1 MQIIHATDQSRNEI
15 TDLLQSQLLPS
26 EDLPSALTDFY
37 TVVDNGKVV
46 GLIGMERY
54 GHYGLLRSMVVH
66 PNYRNRQIAA
76 TLVKMLEEQAVS
88 SGITAM
94 YLLTETADQYFSN
107 KGYNTITR
115 EEVPNEV
122 KQSSEFSHVC
132 PVSAIVMKKPLA
144 TT

>member
-1 MQIIHATDQSRNEI
+1 MQIIHATEQSRNEI
-15 TDLLQSQLLPS
+15 TDLLQSQQLPS
-26 EDLPSALTDFY
+26 EDLPSVLTDSY
-37 TVVDNGKVV
+37 TAVDNGKVV
-46 GLIGMERY
+46 GLIGLERY

-76 TLVKMLEEQAVS
+76 TLVKMLEEQAAS
-88 SGITAM
+88 SGITAI
-94 YLLTETADQYFSN
+94 YLLTETANKYFSN

-132 PVSAIVMKKPLA
+132 PVSAVVMRKQLTA
-144 TT
+144 